1 MDPTT
6 NEEDPM
12 RRLATAATGLG
23 LLGPGLG
30 LAASAWAQPAETAM
44 TAAARCPRII
54 SNTGARR
61 PVTLVDHACATL
73 RLGGGLVW
81 STPRASNGHVR
92 VGRAAGTGAW
102 YLTAASRGTAT
113 ITSGGRP
120 NCAAGRACPA
130 FIVLFR
136 LQVRVVAGAR

>member
-1 MDPTT
+1 
-6 NEEDPM
+6 M
-12 RRLATAATGLG
+12 RRLATAAAGLG
-23 LLGPGLG
+23 LLGPA
-30 LAASAWAQPAETAM
+30 LAATTAGAQPAATARTAT
-44 TAAARCPRII
+44 TAAARCPRVIR
-54 SNTGARR
+54 NTGSGR
-61 PVTLVDHACATL
+61 VTLVDHACVTL

-81 STPRASNGHVR
+81 STPRSSNGHVR

-102 YLTAASRGTAT
+102 YLTAAGPGTAT

-136 LQVRVVAGAR
+136 LSVRVVARAH